1 MIFHY
6 ARTERKSSRK
16 AISDDEKIWNACA
29 LLLDFPGMGRS
40 GRIRGTQ
47 EFVVADTPYILA
59 YRLDDEVLRV
69 ARVMHG
75 AQLWP
80 RSMPK
85 L

>member
-1 MIFHY
+1 M
-6 ARTERKSSRK
+6 
-16 AISDDEKIWNACA
+16 
-29 LLLDFPGMGRS
+29 LLLDFPGVGRA

-47 EFVVADTPYILA
+47 EFVVPETPYIIA
-59 YRLDDEVLRV
+59 YRIADEVLRV
-69 ARVMHG
+69 ARVMHA